1 MADII
6 NLKQDA
12 LWMRKRILELAL
24 KSSSSGSHLGGSL
37 SLVEI
42 LTALYNVANISK
54 DDNRDRVI
62 LSKGHGALALYTVL
76 ELKKVMSPE
85 LVDTFETN
93 GTHLFAHASR
103 DVKHGIEFSGGSL
116 GLGISY
122 AIGVALACKT
132 KGLDNHI
139 YAIVGDGE
147 CNEGIFWEAMM
158 TAHQFKLDNLTIIV
172 DNNGLQADGFTK
184 EIIDLS
190 PLVDKL
196 TAFGLKAVT
205 VDGHDFEP
213 LLNAISMHEEGKPV
227 AIVANTIKGKGVSF
241 MENEASWHHGVLN
254 QKKYDKAME
263 ELA

>member
-1 MADII
+1 MADIEI
-6 NLKQDA
+6 MKQDA
-12 LWMRKRILELAL
+12 HWMRKRILGLGL
-24 KSSSSGSHLGGSL
+24 KSGSSGSHLGGSM

-42 LTALYNVANISK
+42 LIALYNVVNISK
-54 DDNRDRVI
+54 DDNRDRII

-76 ELKKVMSPE
+76 ELKGVMNPE

-103 DVKHGIEFSGGSL
+103 DVEHGIEFSGGSL

-132 KGLDNHI
+132 KGLNNHI

-147 CNEGIFWEAMM
+147 CNEGVFWEAMM
-158 TAHQFKLDNLTIIV
+158 TAHQFHLDNLTVIV

-190 PLVDKL
+190 PMADKL
-196 TAFGLKAVT
+196 TAFGLKAIT
-205 VDGHDFEP
+205 VDGHDVES
-213 LLNAISMHEEGKPV
+213 LLNAITIREEEKPV

-241 MENEASWHHGVLN
+241 MENEAAWHHGVLN
-254 QKKYDKAME
+254 QKKFDKAME